1 MTPRETE
8 AWLRVSFAGLPAGRC
23 RAALDHWGG
32 PEALMAAA
40 RSQDPSLA
48 QTPGCTAKAVERLYE
63 AATRDLRQPL
73 EALEAHGIRILTPGD
88 GEYPPALAA
97 IPDPPPYLFIRGRIT
112 PADEVAIAM
121 VGTRQIT
128 EYGRGL
134 AHRLAADFGRR
145 GVTVIS
151 GLARG
156 IDTAAHRGALDGGGR
171 TIAVT
176 ACGLDIVYPSD
187 NRDLMVEIENNGAVV
202 SEWAPTSHPESWH
215 FPARNRIISGL
226 AAGVIVVEAGIKSG
240 ALITAD
246 YALEQ
251 GREVFAVPGN
261 VHREQS
267 KGPHNL
273 IKQGAVLVESVDDI
287 VTSLNARS
295 LPFHVADAPAAK
307 PREKAAGR
315 PGPRAKMES
324 VQLALEPGT
333 DNSRPESAP
342 GSVSPATG
350 LGKSV
355 TQRPDFS
362 PQENRLW
369 LALDVEPR
377 HLDDVAADSGLNLA
391 EANATLVLMELKG
404 AAKRLPGNLFVR
416 VVG

>member
-1 MTPRETE
+1 ME
-8 AWLRVSFAGLPAGRC
+8 AARRQD
-23 RAALDHWGG
+23 AAL
-32 PEALMAAA
+32 AA
-40 RSQDPSLA
+40 
-48 QTPGCTAKAVERLYE
+48 TPGLTAKAVERLHE
-63 AATRDLRQPL
+63 AATRDLSKPL
-73 EALEAHGIRILTPGD
+73 TALETHNIRVLTPAD

-112 PADEVAIAM
+112 AEDEVAIAM

-134 AHRLAADFGRR
+134 THRLAADFARR
-145 GVTVIS
+145 GVTVVS

-156 IDTAAHRGALDGGGR
+156 IDTAAHRGAIDGGGR

-187 NRDLMVEIENNGAVV
+187 NRDLMLEIEDHGAVV
-202 SEWAPTSHPESWH
+202 SEWPPTAHPESWH

-273 IKQGAVLVESVDDI
+273 IKQGATLVESVDDI

-295 LPFHVADAPAAK
+295 LPFHVTDAPV
-307 PREKAAGR
+307 EKAAGKA
-315 PGPRAKMES
+315 PGRAKPRSKTEP
-324 VQLALEPGT
+324 VQLALEPET
-333 DNSRPESAP
+333 DHSRPESAP
-342 GSVSPATG
+342 RNAAPTTAF
-350 LGKSV
+350 GKSV
-355 TQRPDFS
+355 TQRPDFT

-369 LALDVEPR
+369 LAMDVEPR
-377 HLDDVAADSGLNLA
+377 HLDDLAADSGLNLA

-416 VVG
+416 VTG